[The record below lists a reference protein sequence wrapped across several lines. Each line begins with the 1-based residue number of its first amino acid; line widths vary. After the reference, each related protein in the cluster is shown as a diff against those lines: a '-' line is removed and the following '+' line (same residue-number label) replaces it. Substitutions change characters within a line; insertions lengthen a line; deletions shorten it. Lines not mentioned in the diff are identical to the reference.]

1 MGGVA
6 GHLSHLHENL
16 DFTFGEIKSILS
28 NVATANIETV
38 EKVDGQNVFFTWH
51 AGTGAIRTARNNSDV
66 KKGGMTPEEFAGK
79 WKLN

>member
-6 GHLSHLHENL
+6 GHLSHIHENL

-28 NVATANIETV
+28 DVAHANIETV

-51 AGTGAIRTARNNSDV
+51 AGTGAIRTARNGSIKV
-66 KKGGMTPEEFAGK
+66 EGSPS
-79 WKLN
+79 